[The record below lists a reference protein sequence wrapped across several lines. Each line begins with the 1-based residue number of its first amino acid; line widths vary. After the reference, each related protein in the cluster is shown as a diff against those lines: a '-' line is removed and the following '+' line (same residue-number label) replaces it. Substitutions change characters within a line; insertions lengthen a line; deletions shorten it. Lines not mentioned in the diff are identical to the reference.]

1 MNNYSL
7 NQTKLTN
14 EQIKIFNTINFNNKK
29 KFDEL
34 LKKIFLQTKEKNK
47 KWMLSPLFSRDSL
60 QSKLFLDLNF
70 LKLID
75 YYVKR
80 KNLKIVYVENFF
92 LKKIILNKYKNLN
105 VFCNKN
111 ILINFIVAFFQI
123 LNSALKIILFS
134 GFMLLAKKKNRKK
147 KFKDKKIILIE
158 TFFSKNLIINDQF
171 KERYHKGLFKKLSK
185 AQRKDCFFFPINL

>member
-14 EQIKIFNTINFNNKK
+14 EQIKIFNTINLNNKK

-111 ILINFIVAFFQI
+111 ILINFIAAFFQI

-134 GFMLLAKKKNRKK
+134 GFMLLAKKKNRK
-147 KFKDKKIILIE
+147 
-158 TFFSKNLIINDQF
+158 
-171 KERYHKGLFKKLSK
+171 
-185 AQRKDCFFFPINL
+185 